1 MRRAFRTE
9 RKFSTSL
16 VSQWLRGRE
25 PTIIMRPFGGCN
37 FQLSTMPQRNY
48 VAVAILIGIA
58 LGGMAHAQAPVRITL
73 EQAIDLAISHNH
85 ALKAAKLQIQQGQA
99 QEVTAS
105 LRPNPTLTWDALFL
119 PVQPQN
125 FN

>member
-1 MRRAFRTE
+1 MRR
-9 RKFSTSL
+9 
-16 VSQWLRGRE
+16 
-25 PTIIMRPFGGCN
+25 FGGCN

-119 PVQPQN
+119 PIEPQN
-125 FN
+125 FNTNTLLNTTEFDLGLGYLFERGGKRR